1 MKQMDMSNLT
11 LRQPLLLGGF
21 MGTGKST
28 VGPLVAAQANAPFID
43 LDATIEANAGKSIA
57 RIFSEDGEPAF
68 RDLEANTL
76 RALLDDPSPRVIAL
90 GGGTLVNPALRELA
104 LQKARVINLVAQ
116 PETIANRV
124 QAHGRPLLDDAPN
137 PLARIRELLALR
149 ASSYGDA
156 HTLIRTDH
164 RDPVAIASAV
174 VAAWKDSSL
183 LVRASSS
190 TYAARITR
198 NAPDALVEL
207 THIIAPSSVFVVTD
221 DNVHA
226 LHTQPIIDAL
236 RATTRPLGGVVVLTP
251 GEVHKQWPAV
261 QQILEALLAGGADRN
276 SLLVAIGGGVVSD
289 IAGFAAAIF
298 LRGIR
303 WVAMPTTILSMV
315 DAAVGGKTAVDL
327 GLAKNSVGAFH
338 QPSGVIINPAYTLT
352 ETGRAYISGLAEV
365 IKSGAIADPE
375 LLRVMAEHPQRVLDR
390 ELDLVE
396 ELIIRSLHVKTS
408 IVSRDERES
417 GERMLLNFG
426 HTIGHALEAAG
437 NYSRLTHG
445 EAVALGM
452 VAILRYGVARG
463 VTGPE
468 AASRIE
474 ELLVRLGLPTKYE
487 DELLEQALLLL
498 GHDKK
503 RVASNLRLVLLEE
516 VGRARIEVA
525 GLDVVRSFFAA
536 NATKRIE

>member
-1 MKQMDMSNLT
+1 
-11 LRQPLLLGGF
+11 

-28 VGPLVAAQANAPFID
+28 IGPLVAAQANVPFID
-43 LDATIEANAGKSIA
+43 LDATIEANTGKSIA
-57 RIFSEDGEPAF
+57 RLFADDGESSF
-68 RDLEANTL
+68 RNLEASTL
-76 RALLDDPSPRVIAL
+76 RSLLDDPAPRVIAL

-104 LQKARVINLVAQ
+104 LQRARVVNLVAQ

-124 QAHGRPLLDDAPN
+124 QAHGRPLLDQASN
-137 PLARIRELLALR
+137 PLARIRQLLSVR
-149 ASSYGDA
+149 ASSYADA
-156 HTLIRTDH
+156 HALIRTDH
-164 RDPVAIASAV
+164 RDPVDIASAV
-174 VAAWKDSSL
+174 VAAWRDSSL
-183 LVRASSS
+183 LVRASSA

-198 NAPDALVEL
+198 NAPHAVVEL
-207 THIIAPSSVFVVTD
+207 THVLQPSSVFVVTD

-226 LHTQPIIDAL
+226 LHTQPILDAL
-236 RATTRPLGGVVVLTP
+236 RVTKIPLGEVVVLTP

-261 QQILEALLAGGADRN
+261 QQILEGLLAGGADRN

-289 IAGFAAAIF
+289 IAGFAAAVY

-352 ETGRAYISGLAEV
+352 ETSRAYISGLAEV
-365 IKSGAIADPE
+365 IKSGAIADSE
-375 LLRVMAEHPQRVLDR
+375 LIRLMTEQPQRILDR
-390 ELDLVE
+390 DLNLVE
-396 ELIIRSLHVKTS
+396 EMITRSLHVKTS

-437 NYSRLTHG
+437 DYSRLTHG

-452 VAILRYGVARG
+452 IAILRFGVARG
-463 VTGPE
+463 VTSAE

-474 ELLVRLGLPTKYE
+474 ALLVRLGLPTSLE
-487 DELLEQALLLL
+487 DEPLEQALTLL

-503 RVASNLRLVLLEE
+503 RVASNLRLVLLEDI
-516 VGRARIEVA
+516 GRVRIELE
-525 GLDVVRSFFAA
+525 GLDVVRDFFAA